1 MNTCIVADIENDL
14 TQLNGDVKPEE
25 LRRRI
30 YYIVE
35 FLANAEKLSR
45 TKVDERPLTL
55 VFKSIDSS
63 TYILV

>member
-35 FLANAEKLSR
+35 FLANAEKLSI
-45 TKVDERPLTL
+45 EQ
-55 VFKSIDSS
+55 KSMKDH
-63 TYILV
+63 